1 MRNGAKTVLVY
12 YLPPKNDRER
22 LTLCLKGDGVA
33 WEALLAR
40 YQGLI
45 YSIPIKMG
53 LSPNDAADIFQSVCM
68 KLLKSIST
76 LRYQDRISSWLTVT
90 TRRESWRIAALRRRE
105 QVIVPLYGP
114 GGVQDF
120 IDARSAEPPQLDEQQ
135 QMLEQQ
141 QVLRDGIAALPDR
154 CRELITLLFY
164 SKERLDYHEIA
175 RRMNMPRASMGPTRA
190 RCLSKL
196 RKLLEG
202 KL

>member
-1 MRNGAKTVLVY
+1 MRNWAGTVLVED
-12 YLPPKNDRER
+12 LPPKNDREL
-22 LTLCLKGDGVA
+22 LTLCLKGDAVA

-40 YQGLI
+40 YQRLI

-68 KLLKSIST
+68 KLLKSLST

-90 TRRESWRIAALRRRE
+90 TRREAWRIAALRRRE
-105 QVIVPLYGP
+105 QVIVPLDGP
-114 GGVQDF
+114 GGAQDLL
-120 IDARSAEPPQLDEQQ
+120 DAKSAEAPLDEQQ
-135 QMLEQQ
+135 QILEQKQ
-141 QVLRDGIAALPDR
+141 ILRDGVAALPDR
-154 CRELITLLFY
+154 CRQLITLLFY
-164 SKERLDYHEIA
+164 SKEELDYREIA
-175 RRMNMPRASMGPTRA
+175 RRMNIPRASMGPTRA